1 MGMTRILVCLKKWK
15 MEFNSISESLYFKTP
30 CSDSTTQAKNDWCMD
45 SKSVNA
51 CIHFDWCIYQGICFF
66 HGQAVQCA
74 LQCYRQFFSFQ
85 DLYVTNTK
93 DTARQI
99 WKTEPG
105 EICSV
110 LAGGQLFRYWRDL
123 LSPDREL
130 RWYLRVR
137 FPTQSTQGFKEGD
150 DRRKYCWE
158 LRWSNWYPSH
168 CSCWQSMFLSEKILL
183 KENLFFPSV

>member
-1 MGMTRILVCLKKWK
+1 MGRL
-15 MEFNSISESLYFKTP
+15 
-30 CSDSTTQAKNDWCMD
+30 CSVHCK
-45 SKSVNA
+45 
-51 CIHFDWCIYQGICFF
+51 
-66 HGQAVQCA
+66 
-74 LQCYRQFFSFQ
+74 LQCYQQFFSFQ
-85 DLYVTNTK
+85 YLYVTNTK

-137 FPTQSTQGFKEGD
+137 FPTQSTQDFKEGD

-168 CSCWQSMFLSEKILL
+168 CSSCQSMFLSEKILL
-183 KENLFFPSV
+183 KENFFSFCIKTRNLYLTWYPTGCQHNAEHCRADQVSTTHLFQLICNWPFGSATVPFCHWNWILI